1 MFIVIPH
8 VTKEVSTWSWR
19 FYYFYYERNTSI
31 LAKHKALKCFLC
43 MYLFSKWNGY
53 KMAKIVHYSVFN
65 LFYVNVVSMMIVKIQ
80 MAFKHWEYYSI
91 ICCIF
96 IFLQAHKIYTYKKK
110 LSVHKLN
117 KVMVMQSLL
126 HWIEHNL
133 TNLQLLTFI
142 SYYI

>member
-1 MFIVIPH
+1 MQGFRECSEYDDC
-8 VTKEVSTWSWR
+8 K
-19 FYYFYYERNTSI
+19 NT
-31 LAKHKALKCFLC
+31 
-43 MYLFSKWNGY
+43 N
-53 KMAKIVHYSVFN
+53 
-65 LFYVNVVSMMIVKIQ
+65 

-126 HWIEHNL
+126 H
-133 TNLQLLTFI
+133 
-142 SYYI
+142 